1 MDFQIMKIEFCWR
14 LIFEILIIHEPSLD
28 PGPGHVRSHTKY
40 LYRSRL
46 SDIIEFFKYKYSPKP
61 LSVKR
66 KIRILEK
73 KLRGESKKVW
83 LETSCAKFYFFV
95 QLSSIFFGFFFLG
108 SPMVQKNPRNFFL
121 SRNIMYRKAKMC
133 VYTITIKF

>member
-1 MDFQIMKIEFCWR
+1 MKFWSSMNLPWTLGR
-14 LIFEILIIHEPSLD
+14 VMW
-28 PGPGHVRSHTKY
+28 GPTQSIY
-40 LYRSRL
+40 NRSRL

-66 KIRILEK
+66 KIRILEEK
-73 KLRGESKKVW
+73 KLQGESNKVW
-83 LETSCAKFYFFV
+83 LETFCAKFYFFV